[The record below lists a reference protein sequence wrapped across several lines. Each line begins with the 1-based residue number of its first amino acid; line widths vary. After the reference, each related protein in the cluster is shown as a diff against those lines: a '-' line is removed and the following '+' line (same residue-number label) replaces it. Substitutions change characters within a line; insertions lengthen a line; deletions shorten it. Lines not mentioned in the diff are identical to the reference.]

1 MAYSPTARS
10 AGRQEEEL
18 IRTAVDKKVMG
29 LATRAQGSVRKAGA
43 LLATASVGVVVGN
56 EVRQRLVARGVINNH
71 LLFGYLSDL
80 FAVPFTVGLTNA
92 MGPSRLYWLWPVLF
106 AILFSLLELEGVR
119 DPWDMVC
126 YWSGAALSYG
136 VMLLVALRQ
145 PWKAKRDQT
154 VMRKGRCD

>member
-1 MAYSPTARS
+1 
-10 AGRQEEEL
+10 
-18 IRTAVDKKVMG
+18 MG
-29 LATRAQGSVRKAGA
+29 LAAGAQGAVRKAGA
-43 LLATASVGVVVGN
+43 LLAAASVAVVVGN
-56 EVRQRLVARGVINNH
+56 EVCQRLVARGVIDNH

-92 MGPSRLYWLWPVLF
+92 IGTSRLYWFWPILF

-136 VMLLVALRQ
+136 VMLLVALRR
-145 PWKAKRDQT
+145 PR
-154 VMRKGRCD
+154 